1 MFMAYNNTNIAIRF
15 TENTYATKAEV
26 AHELKTPLID
36 SFWKNILKYRSEFAH
51 NLNLSAVDRTTFLSY
66 CLSPTIS
73 EEINNV
79 EIKLVN
85 LIKKYNDLS
94 VDTNDKNIYV
104 QTALIECLSSVAK
117 KNNLDVDEKYLRM
130 LIAKKI
136 KVDDEQLNILSCYL
150 DGLDYVKT
158 HMGDIIDEDYLAN
171 LYSIISNDTELTQ
184 LYRDTNFD
192 NPGNRFIIDRI
203 YESAPVYAIVPM
215 MNLLLKFINES
226 QCGVTIKAC
235 AVFYYFNYVKPFFA
249 YNEELALLLTKAV
262 IAKSEVGDVAFT
274 LNLERLLSDLKERVE
289 KVCIEVQKTNDLT
302 YMLKLFIHLFNE
314 CIEKEISRMNNLQA
328 ISLKEEYYFEAKQ
341 EAKKSPYY
349 HENEKL
355 DSVKEIDE
363 CDLKQEK
370 IIKQENVNNE
380 KESIKIQPQEEQK
393 IELDKECSGLAISS
407 LPPVLDEKEA
417 ARLEEHLLESD
428 PELTR
433 SQAYFYARHCTM
445 GKRYTIQQFK
455 KEVGSAYETAR
466 TSMDTL
472 ARLGYYRQ
480 EMVKNKKV
488 YTPIKRK

>member
-1 MFMAYNNTNIAIRF
+1 MADKRLVLRF
-15 TENTYATKAEV
+15 SEEMYATKEDVKRELRLSLVDNFWNDILDYRENFMRPLALYDAEQKSLYLTMCGLVQNQVNQIERKLSKNMMQYNKNKHLRFSSYFYLGDKLDFDILKRYAEV
-26 AHELKTPLID
+26 KGID
-36 SFWKNILKYRSEFAH
+36 IDDDTIIKL
-51 NLNLSAVDRTTFLSY
+51 
-66 CLSPTIS
+66 LSPHPVPTY
-73 EEINNV
+73 ERHMRLARFNETL
-79 EIKLVN
+79 KLVKN
-85 LIKKYNDLS
+85 SYLS
-94 VDTNDKNIYV
+94 P
-104 QTALIECLSSVAK
+104 
-117 KNNLDVDEKYLRM
+117 
-130 LIAKKI
+130 
-136 KVDDEQLNILSCYL
+136 
-150 DGLDYVKT
+150 
-158 HMGDIIDEDYLAN
+158 IDEDYLAN
-171 LYSIISNDTELTQ
+171 IYSIISNDTELTQ

-215 MNLLLKFINES
+215 MNLLIKFINES

-393 IELDKECSGLAISS
+393 IELDKEYSGLAISS

-466 TSMDTL
+466 TSMDKL
-472 ARLGYYRQ
+472 VELGFYRK
-480 EMVKNKKV
+480 ESRKNKFIYV
-488 YTPIKRK
+488 PVKRN